1 MPKKRSTKTDSKA
14 SKQLNKQPKK
24 HKTLTHAKAKK
35 KADEWFSKY
44 VRWSAADADGN
55 CTCFTCGRTHHASR
69 IQAGHFASRRHNAT
83 RYDLNNVRP
92 QCAACNI
99 FKQGE
104 QWIFGRNLDREQ
116 RGRAEEIMRRANE
129 PRKFTT
135 AELEHIYRHY
145 QERAMQLSKVKK
157 VLPHDRPAREV

>member
-24 HKTLTHAKAKK
+24 PKTLTHAKAKK

-55 CTCFTCGRTHHASR
+55 CTCFTCGKTHHASR

-116 RGRAEEIMRRANE
+116 RGRAEEIMRTVLDCLWVKIMS
-129 PRKFTT
+129 KFYPWVMIVTCQKAT
-135 AELEHIYRHY
+135 HTIEARDALGI
-145 QERAMQLSKVKK
+145 LS
-157 VLPHDRPAREV
+157 

>member
-1 MPKKRSTKTDSKA
+1 MQKQRRKQMNGSVSMYAGQQQTQTETVRA
-14 SKQLNKQPKK
+14 SPV
-24 HKTLTHAKAKK
+24 
-35 KADEWFSKY
+35 S
-44 VRWSAADADGN
+44 
-55 CTCFTCGRTHHASR
+55 RTHHASR

-145 QERAMQLSKVKK
+145 QERAMQYCKVKK